1 MKAVKV
7 AGYLISSIILL
18 LGCTTVHDQSA
29 RPVYVAPGVGL
40 GTIIAVVIS
49 WSRNKS
55 ILWAIIHGI
64 LGWLYVIYAIIVRKK
79 EA

>member
-1 MKAVKV
+1 VLKSF
-7 AGYLISSIILL
+7 YLLFIPILL
-18 LGCTTVHDQSA
+18 LASCYGPYDGGYMQ
-29 RPVYVAPGVGL
+29 PVFVGPGVGL

-64 LGWLYVIYAIIVRKK
+64 LGWLYVIYALIFPKK
-79 EA
+79 